1 MPKAKKLPSGSW
13 RCQVYKNGKRH
24 SFTVSDPTPA
34 GRRKCERMAA
44 EFAAQESNVSGTV
57 EKVIEQYIDRK
68 ARSLSVTTLAAYRSL
83 SRNAY
88 GLIAHE
94 DAATLSE
101 AAVDAWLDTYR
112 LNHTPKTIRNAYGL
126 LCASVGK
133 SFNVKLPDSVP
144 ADYYTPTDEDVK
156 NLIEAV
162 RGTDLERAVL
172 LAAFATLREG
182 EICALTVDDFTKD
195 SVTVSKS
202 MAWDGSGYIIKSPK
216 TVTSARTVML
226 PEAIVERILDG
237 KTDRIVKYTPKNLST
252 AFARKLKRTG
262 LPKFRFHDL
271 RAYAASIRHALGVP
285 DVYIMADGGWK
296 TDNILK
302 TVYRRAMADK
312 RRTFAEVSGEH
323 FEKLI

>member
-1 MPKAKKLPSGSW
+1 MPKAKRLPSGSW
-13 RCQVYKNGKRH
+13 HCQVYRNGKRY
-24 SFTVSDPTPA
+24 SFTVKDPSDA
-34 GRRKCERMAA
+34 GRRKCERIAGDFADRA
-44 EFAAQESNVSGTV
+44 EHEEGFVITV
-57 EKVIEQYIDRK
+57 INNYIERK
-68 ARSLSVTTLAAYRSL
+68 SRTLSVSTLAAYRSL
-83 SRNAY
+83 ARNAY

-94 DAATLSE
+94 QAATLSQ
-101 AAVDAWLDTYR
+101 AAVEAWIAAYR
-112 LNHTPKTIRNAYGL
+112 VNHTPKTIRNAYGL
-126 LCASVGK
+126 LCASVGR
-133 SFNVKLPDSVP
+133 SFNVTLPE
-144 ADYYTPTDEDVK
+144 AAEKDYYTPTDEDVR

-195 SVTVSKS
+195 SVTVSRA
-202 MAWDGSGYIIKSPK
+202 MAWDGSGYVTKAPK
-216 TVTSARTVML
+216 TATSARTVML

-262 LPKFRFHDL
+262 LPAFRFHDL